1 MSLSELMRLELK
13 VAKKKLSFHL
23 GQLVIPVE
31 EPNSKPFCIGG
42 FLPIGAHEDH
52 NADYVAL
59 QISPKGKLKN
69 RIFHQKELKPFHK

>member
-13 VAKKKLSFHL
+13 VAKKKLHFQL
-23 GQLVIPVE
+23 GQLVVPVE
-31 EPNSKPFCIGG
+31 EPYAKPYCIGG
-42 FLPIGAHEDH
+42 FLPIGAYEDH

-69 RIFHQKELKPFHK
+69 RIFHQKELKPYKQ